1 MKWLLVLGLAIA
13 LVGASQTQAFVV
25 KESPYVEIWTD
36 RGDGAIYHAGEA
48 AAIFIRPQQD
58 CYVIV
63 YEIDTDGYLR
73 VLFPSDCFYD
83 GFVRGGRIYRIGRG
97 PLRRLYVS
105 GPAGVAY
112 VHVIASFEPFR
123 TIYWHGCSGYD
134 AYAYDV
140 TWRGFTDYWGCALP
154 PRIYGDPYV
163 AMESIDE
170 FICLDR
176 IEFGVVWA
184 DFTYFYVDT
193 RVPYPRYVCYDCH
206 GFSSHVRPYS
216 SVCLGF
222 TITFVDCD
230 PCCHPWSWWW
240 WCSPKRVYCGPRYVC
255 YARKPCPKYPS
266 VYKWKSRM
274 ESRSAPRVSLSRHQ
288 VSDDGN
294 LRRGERVKTKR
305 KVLDLYSRSEPRG
318 EKSVRDVRKVEV
330 RRRSVSAPQPHRS
343 LRKDTKVD
351 RSRSKI
357 SSGRKASRL
366 ESKKRSHRSK
376 SALVSSV
383 RRAKTRKAVSTM
395 RSKTR
400 GKSHIKRRHLS
411 R

>member
-216 SVCLGF
+216 SVASG
-222 TITFVDCD
+222 
-230 PCCHPWSWWW
+230 
-240 WCSPKRVYCGPRYVC
+240 
-255 YARKPCPKYPS
+255 
-266 VYKWKSRM
+266 
-274 ESRSAPRVSLSRHQ
+274 SRSPSSIAIRAATH
-288 VSDDGN
+288 G
-294 LRRGERVKTKR
+294 RGGGGAHPSGSTA
-305 KVLDLYSRSEPRG
+305 VL
-318 EKSVRDVRKVEV
+318 
-330 RRRSVSAPQPHRS
+330 AMFA
-343 LRKDTKVD
+343 T
-351 RSRSKI
+351 
-357 SSGRKASRL
+357 
-366 ESKKRSHRSK
+366 
-376 SALVSSV
+376 LVS
-383 RRAKTRKAVSTM
+383 RARSIRAST
-395 RSKTR
+395 S
-400 GKSHIKRRHLS
+400 GSLAWS
-411 R
+411 QGQLQG